1 MSDRWKRVWL
11 ELLNTVKYAQME
23 MFISLVFFVLWIIFK
38 NMEEGY
44 RQDHILSLFP
54 LFLTLTFV
62 CNKLFKK
69 GLWRTVYYL
78 SGFLFLA
85 FICVN
90 VRDFSFSTGYFFSLL
105 IAFLSLISCVG
116 GRENVRYANNAMRV
130 FLNLLSGFFIA
141 YALCLAVCAIYAS
154 FVYIFNIDIFGSF
167 DFYDYVLAFS
177 GFVSTPLAFIYFNRK
192 ERSDKFNASGVFNV
206 LMNFILS
213 PAVIIYTVILYVYFA
228 KITVFWELPKGN
240 VAYMVFAFILSVVVG
255 QACQPLLKRSFYDLF
270 YRCFSYISL
279 PPLAMFWVGVVYR
292 VREYGFTEDRV
303 YLVLLGGLT
312 TLCML
317 LFLNKTVG
325 RYLYVA
331 LTSVFIL
338 SLFTFI
344 PACSA
349 KRIGIYSQTERLD
362 KVILQ
367 LGLADSDGHIKK
379 KHPAN
384 DTIHKKEYKE
394 LFEIFQYVAKETEP
408 SYMEERYGIDN
419 TFDLKT
425 EVIPSVL
432 EDYVAW
438 GGSVKEQ
445 VQARFVSL
453 GVWADPGGFKYL
465 YDFDDSSGMDGRDVL
480 TGEAEYSYIYIDGKL
495 VLKGADR
502 KILLE
507 LNMNVYFNDK
517 LKGMENPQRVFS
529 ADMSDDNRRELMY
542 LDTDFGRIVFKTFQ
556 VSGDSIYKV
565 ENVLLNYL
573 LTNKK

>member
-23 MFISLVFFVLWIIFK
+23 MFISLVFFVLWIIFENK
-38 NMEEGY
+38 EEGH

-85 FICVN
+85 FICVD

-105 IAFLSLISCVG
+105 IAFLSLISCG
-116 GRENVRYANNAMRV
+116 GSRENVRYANSAMRV
-130 FLNLLSGFFIA
+130 LLNLLSGFFIA
-141 YALCLAVCAIYAS
+141 CALCLAVCAIYAS
-154 FVYIFNIDIFGSF
+154 FVYIFNIDTFRSF
-167 DFYDYVLAFS
+167 DFYDYVFAFS
-177 GFVSTPLAFIYFNRK
+177 GFISAPLAFIYFNRK
-192 ERSDKFNASGVFNV
+192 ERSDNFNASGVFGV
-206 LMNFILS
+206 LMNFVLS

-228 KITVFWELPKGN
+228 KIVMFWELPKGN

-255 QACQPLLKRSFYDLF
+255 QACQPLLKRSFYSWF

-279 PPLAMFWVGVVYR
+279 PPLAVFWVGVVYR

-331 LTSVFIL
+331 LTSIFIL

-349 KRIGIYSQTERLD
+349 KRIGVYSQTERLD

-367 LGLADSDGHIKK
+367 LGLADSGGHIKK
-379 KHPAN
+379 IHPAN

-394 LFEIFQYVAKETEP
+394 LFETFRYVAKQTEP
-408 SYMEERYGIDN
+408 SYMKKRYGIGDAS
-419 TFDLKT
+419 DLKV

-432 EDYVAW
+432 EEYVTW
-438 GGSVKEQ
+438 GGNIKDQ
-445 VQARFVSL
+445 LQTQFVSL
-453 GVWADPGGFKYL
+453 GAWTDLGGFKYL
-465 YDFDDSSGMDGRDVL
+465 YNFNNSRVMDDYDVL
-480 TGEAEYSYIYIDGKL
+480 MDEEGYSYRYVDGKL
-495 VLKGADR
+495 ILKDADR
-502 KILLE
+502 KVLLE
-507 LNMNVYFNDK
+507 LDMNAYFNDK
-517 LKGMENPQRVFS
+517 LKGMESPQQVFS
-529 ADMSDDNRRELMY
+529 ADMSDDYRRELMY

-565 ENVLLNYL
+565 ENVQLNYL